1 MIYVLIFLM
10 IVFLI
15 LGFIMTKRTI
25 NPLSIFNAIWL
36 VVILLYQ
43 LRLSVLQGKLN
54 EKTIITFII
63 CILLFSVSFII
74 GNLLLSKN
82 KNTKVKENKIIKY
95 NLIKKMYIFWIVVEI
110 IETIYSKGLPII
122 WKITGSA
129 KTYMNYGIP
138 TVHGLMN
145 AIGLCIVILSFYLY
159 MYEKNNYNKKNKKLL
174 LIIVSILGFS
184 LCLITRQ
191 VIVTAIIEIGVIY
204 ICFQKRIPWKKI
216 ILLSLVGIIV
226 FGIIGNFRTGYQEF
240 LDVAVMKNEQI
251 PKPLI
256 GFYWVYMYLTMTVA
270 NVNNAVLLGING
282 YGITPIASVYIPTV
296 ISNLLFSNS
305 SIKVPNYLVTQAF
318 NVSGFFIEFYIA
330 YGNLGV
336 GIISFVYGIL
346 GAYIF
351 SKIKRDESE
360 KNILYYAIYLQIIV
374 LSFFYNHLLYL
385 PSGFQLVIIFI
396 IFKLFAKQDKK
407 EMNNYETKLL

>member
-1 MIYVLIFLM
+1 M

>member
-43 LRLSVLQGKLN
+43 LRLSVLQGKLD

-82 KNTKVKENKIIKY
+82 KNTKVKENKIIRY
-95 NLIKKMYIFWIVVEI
+95 NIIKKMYIFWIVVEI